1 LQERLGLLSFCYTF
15 TVPAVA
21 TKQAYSR
28 EEVRRF
34 LGLSE
39 QQLRSWEK
47 QKFIPASQSF
57 SFSDLLALRT
67 LAALRKN
74 RIAPAHIR
82 NALEAVRLRLRD
94 IRNPLTELK
103 MYSQGKKIQVQFAG
117 QKMEPVSGQ
126 LLLDFDEAEI
136 SKLLSFP
143 EASAVTE
150 TPAAQNQK
158 RREAEQWFER
168 GLELEQVG
176 APVEEIILAYE
187 KAAELDAT
195 SAGALVNLGTVYFN
209 TRNWREAERRYRKA
223 LEIDPE
229 YALAHFNLGNL
240 FDERGDR
247 TKALSH
253 YQAALKAHAN
263 YADAHY
269 NIALLYQATN
279 QSLKAVRHWKAYL
292 KLDPNSTWADIARR
306 ELDKLRAS
314 TIVRGDRA

>member
-1 LQERLGLLSFCYTF
+1 M
-15 TVPAVA
+15 PAAA

-34 LGLSE
+34 LGVSE

-47 QKFIPASQSF
+47 QKFIPAGKSF

-74 RIAPAHIR
+74 RIAPAQIR
-82 NALEAVRLRLRD
+82 NALDAVRVRLRD

-103 MYSQGKKIQVQFAG
+103 LYSDGRKIQVQFAG

-143 EASAVTE
+143 GA
-150 TPAAQNQK
+150 TPAADTPATQNQK
-158 RREAEQWFER
+158 RREAETWFER

-176 APVEEIILAYE
+176 APMEEIILAYE
-187 KAAELDAT
+187 KAAELDPT

-209 TRNWREAERRYRKA
+209 ARNWREAERRYRKA
-223 LEIDPE
+223 LEIDAE

-253 YQAALKAHAN
+253 YQAALKVHAN

-279 QSLKAVRHWKAYL
+279 QALKAVRHWKAYL
-292 KLDPNSTWADIARR
+292 KLDPSSTWADIARR

-314 TIVRGDRA
+314 TIVRGDKT